1 MISLEEYKKAL
12 GPYVEE
18 LSEEE
23 ILRAREI
30 QDKMAEILFYDW
42 LENLNKKDIQAENGP
57 SLNIININIFDCTFA
72 NNKLWNYL

>member
-1 MISLEEYKKAL
+1 MDFWSDICFFGNSIYFLDKIIMISLEEYKKAL

-42 LENLNKKDIQAENGP
+42 LENLNKKDI
-57 SLNIININIFDCTFA
+57 
-72 NNKLWNYL
+72 